1 MFVIA
6 LDMSLR
12 EQDTRI
18 YKETLGGEDL
28 EASYRIIFP
37 GTCVM
42 QHG

>member
-6 LDMSLR
+6 LDMSWR
-12 EQDTRI
+12 EKDARI

-28 EASYRIIFP
+28 EASYRIILL